1 MNVDLTHGSIFRGLL
16 RFSLPLM
23 AGNLL
28 QQLYNL
34 VDTFVVGRYCGEI
47 ALAAVGSAFSVMIL
61 LTSIVTGL
69 CMGSGVVVS
78 FSGRKTMPA
87 CARRSAMLLC

>member
-23 AGNLL
+23 AVNLL

-61 LTSIVTGL
+61 LTSIVTD
-69 CMGSGVVVS
+69 
-78 FSGRKTMPA
+78 RKSTRLNSSHASKSRMPS
-87 CARRSAMLLC
+87 SA